1 MRKCLNISLVLL
13 LAGCAGSPVDHSA
26 LQNGS
31 HRLSVQ
37 GEVSAGEDALLA
49 HIEKKAG
56 KICGKGNYTMEDG
69 QPAREITIETYVD
82 GQPVDVTSLHLSRT
96 VWCKP

>member
-1 MRKCLNISLVLL
+1 MKNLFTVLL
-13 LAGCAGSPVDHSA
+13 AFGLVACAGSPVDHSA

-37 GEVSAGEDALLA
+37 GEVSAGQDKLMAQ
-49 HIEKKAG
+49 IEKKAA

-69 QPAREITIETYVD
+69 QPAREITVPSYVD
-82 GQPVDVTSLHLSRT
+82 GKPVDVTRLHLTRT
-96 VWCKP
+96 VWCKS